1 MTTMLRVGSLVLC
14 CVTSG
19 AQLLLKRAIYLR
31 QINSLDIEVLLASEN
46 LQTPSNLSKFC
57 HIIMDRF
64 RQTKTNRKQRKETK
78 PKQRRSHP
86 QPRPKRARAKCPH
99 TQQRRIQVFSIGGR
113 AIAKFSRVLHSKI
126 EIWHKI
132 VGRDPPKSAPG
143 VGQCRIRTLKVPKEN
158 KNKKVKNS
166 MKS

>member
-31 QINSLDIEVLLASEN
+31 QINSPDIEVLLASEN

-57 HIIMDRF
+57 RIIMDRF

-78 PKQRRSHP
+78 PKQR
-86 QPRPKRARAKCPH
+86 
-99 TQQRRIQVFSIGGR
+99 RRIQVFSIGGR